1 MACNMNISIIV
12 AIANN
17 MAIGKDN
24 DLIWHIS
31 EDLKRFK
38 SITSGNTIIMGR
50 KTYESIGRPLPKR
63 RNIVI
68 SRNKDLNIE
77 GVEIVNSLDE
87 ALRISETDGEVFIIG
102 GGAIYKE
109 AMPLA
114 NKLYLTKV
122 NITPEADVYFPDINY
137 NEWRE
142 TYRRESKQ
150 DDIEY
155 AFVDLE
161 RIK

>member
-1 MACNMNISIIV
+1 
-12 AIANN
+12 
-17 MAIGKDN
+17 
-24 DLIWHIS
+24 
-31 EDLKRFK
+31 
-38 SITSGNTIIMGR
+38 MGR

>member
-68 SRNKDLNIE
+68 SRNKDLCIE

-109 AMPLA
+109 AMSLA
-114 NKLYLTKV
+114 DKLYLTKV
-122 NITPEADVYFPDINY
+122 NITPEADVYFPEINY
-137 NEWRE
+137 SEWRE

>member
-1 MACNMNISIIV
+1 MNISIIV

-68 SRNKDLNIE
+68 SRNRDLSIE
-77 GVEIVNSLDE
+77 GAEVVNSLDE
-87 ALRISETDGEVFIIG
+87 ALRLTESENEVFIIG

-114 NKLYLTKV
+114 DRLYLTRV
-122 NITPEADVYFPDINY
+122 DISPEADIFFPEIDY
-137 NEWRE
+137 NEWKEIYNRQ
-142 TYRRESKQ
+142 SKQ

-155 AFVDLE
+155 TFIDLE
-161 RIK
+161 RIR

>member
-1 MACNMNISIIV
+1 MNISVIV

-68 SRNKDLNIE
+68 SRNKDLCIE

-87 ALRISETDGEVFIIG
+87 ALILSETDGEVFIIG

-122 NITPEADVYFPDINY
+122 NITPEADVYFPEINY
-137 NEWRE
+137 SEWRE

>member
-1 MACNMNISIIV
+1 MNISIIV

-68 SRNKDLNIE
+68 SRNKDLCIE

-87 ALRISETDGEVFIIG
+87 ALILSETDGEVFIIG

-122 NITPEADVYFPDINY
+122 NITPEADVYFPEINY
-137 NEWRE
+137 SEWRE

>member
-1 MACNMNISIIV
+1 MNISIIV